1 MVIAALIAFASL
13 LIAWLVAPS
22 GRRRG
27 RAAALTAIE
36 LVPEPAAG

>member
-1 MVIAALIAFASL
+1 MVIAALIAFATL

-22 GRRRG
+22 GRRLG
-27 RAAALTAIE
+27 RVAGHAAIE